1 MSINDNFKEEKHM
14 AVSTYGT
21 VFKYGATS
29 ADKTLAI
36 KSYPQIMAKRAAL
49 ETTTLSDDAK
59 TYIAGIRE
67 TPDSLD
73 FTMNYDAAI
82 FAEINALDAVQKC
95 ELTFSDGSG
104 FTFDGFLS
112 ASNNDGAVNAVAE
125 MTISVMPATV
135 PVFKAST

>member
-1 MSINDNFKEEKHM
+1 M
-14 AVSTYGT
+14 AMSTYGT
-21 VFKYGATS
+21 VFKYGEATAS
-29 ADKTLAI
+29 KTLAI

-73 FTMNYDAAI
+73 FTMNYDAAV
-82 FAEINALDAVQKC
+82 FAEINALSGVQKC

-104 FTFDGFLS
+104 FTFDGYLS
-112 ASNNDGAVNAVAE
+112 ASNGEGAVNAVAE

-135 PVFKAST
+135 PVFKANT

>member
-1 MSINDNFKEEKHM
+1 M
-14 AVSTYGT
+14 AISTYGT
-21 VFKYGATS
+21 TFKYGS
-29 ADKTLAI
+29 KELAI

-73 FTMNYDAAI
+73 FTMNYDAAV
-82 FAEINALDAVQKC
+82 FAEINALDEVQTC

-104 FTFDGFLS
+104 FTFTGYLS
-112 ASNNDGAVNAVAE
+112 ASNSDGSVNAVAE
-125 MTISVMPATV
+125 MTVSVMPASV
-135 PVFKAST
+135 PVFVPAT

>member
-1 MSINDNFKEEKHM
+1 M
-14 AVSTYGT
+14 AMSTYGT
-21 VFKYGATS
+21 VFKYGADS
-29 ADKTLAI
+29 ASKELAI
-36 KSYPQIMAKRAAL
+36 KSYPEILAKRSAL

-67 TPDSLD
+67 TPDSFP
-73 FTMNYDAAI
+73 FTMNYDAAV

-104 FTFDGFLS
+104 FTFDGYLS
-112 ASNNDGAVNAVAE
+112 ASNNEGSVNAVAE

-135 PVFKAST
+135 PVFKPAT

>member
-1 MSINDNFKEEKHM
+1 M
-14 AVSTYGT
+14 AISTYGT
-21 VFKYGATS
+21 TFKYGE
-29 ADKTLAI
+29 KTLAI

-73 FTMNYDAAI
+73 FTMNYDAAT
-82 FAEINALDAVQKC
+82 FAEINALTGVQDC

-104 FTFDGFLS
+104 FTFTGYLS
-112 ASNNDGAVNAVAE
+112 ASNSDGSVNAVAE
-125 MTISVMPATV
+125 MTVSVMPASV
-135 PVFKAST
+135 PVFVPAT